1 MFLTVFPPFY
11 AQERIAPLSLCSVAL
26 YKRATLSDSLF
37 FTSES
42 LARKQTSDLLKK
54 PMSKFPTL

>member
-1 MFLTVFPPFY
+1 MFF
-11 AQERIAPLSLCSVAL
+11 APLALCSVAR
-26 YKRATLSDSLF
+26 YKRATLSDLLF
-37 FTSES
+37 FMSES